1 MGKGTIMKAGGGDG
15 AKTEQLQVQGSVT
28 EDKTMTTFCGL
39 MLSYTQ
45 HRQLSEPKGPVPPTA
60 AIHRR
65 HTSGPI
71 GSC

>member
-28 EDKTMTTFCGL
+28 EDKTMAKFCGL

-45 HRQLSEPKGPVPPTA
+45 HRQLSEPK
-60 AIHRR
+60 
-65 HTSGPI
+65 
-71 GSC
+71 